1 MNERGKALIPQS
13 PVHRRDFLRAVTTTG
28 IATATAGAVP
38 LVQAATASKSVKDKR
53 KARYRA
59 DSAEVQAFYRVNRYP
74 GQ

>member
-1 MNERGKALIPQS
+1 MNERGKALIPQT
-13 PVHRRDFLRAVTTTG
+13 PVHRRSFLRAATTTG
-28 IATATAGAVP
+28 IATATAGVVP
-38 LVQAATASKSVKDKR
+38 TVQATTASKSFSDKR